1 MSEEARSSLGFLTL
15 LFPPRR
21 DPTYFLGLAQEKRV
35 HTWGARKQPNPPS
48 SVVGRPLAGSPRAGF
63 IFLLPSLL
71 PPFLSFVLFPPSRR
85 RRRLPQRS
93 DATGQQ
99 RVVLL
104 GAQSS
109 PRLSWRLPV
118 AEPGAGLSLGCA
130 KRPLMVESRGWPFP
144 RPRQVLAPPRPG
156 VVVGDIPCALRRIL
170 NSELRLRNLKSSAS
184 LG

>member
-1 MSEEARSSLGFLTL
+1 MILDSSFSAQT
-15 LFPPRR
+15 R
-21 DPTYFLGLAQEKRV
+21 PTYFLGLAQEKGL

-48 SVVGRPLAGSPRAGF
+48 SAVGRPLAGSPSSGF

-71 PPFLSFVLFPPSRR
+71 PPFLSFVLFPPSRRRRRRRR

-109 PRLSWRLPV
+109 PRLSRRLPV

-130 KRPLMVESRGWPFP
+130 KRPRMVQSRGWRFP
-144 RPRQVLAPPRPG
+144 RPWQVLAPPRPA
-156 VVVGDIPCALRRIL
+156 VVVGDIPCALRRIQ
-170 NSELRLRNLKSSAS
+170 NSELRLRNLKSSGS